1 MNGLQL
7 TVQPMVHVADMGAS
21 VALYEAV
28 GGTLV
33 YGSRD
38 GDWAL
43 LRFGGTMLSL
53 LAHPPSDDNP
63 EPVELQFTS
72 AGPLEAVEAAVRAA
86 DPTRVYQGVADEMFG
101 RSLKLRTPDGLV
113 VKVLELERELIA

>member
-1 MNGLQL
+1 MSGLQL
-7 TVQPMVHVADMGAS
+7 RVQPMVHVADMGAS
-21 VALYEAV
+21 VALYEAM

-43 LRFGGTMLSL
+43 LRFGDTTLSL
-53 LAHPPSDDNP
+53 LAHPPSEDNP

-72 AGPLEAVEAAVRAA
+72 AGPLEDVEAAVRGA
-86 DPTRVYQGVADEMFG
+86 DPARVYQGVSDEMFG
-101 RSLKLRTPDGLV
+101 RSLKLRTADGLV
-113 VKVLELERELIA
+113 VKVLELERALIA